1 MQHTTARASP
11 TAASQPLTI
20 SLTAGPSPGVVVI
33 NLTNTGSTLLQVL
46 SHVEAAR
53 ILLTWY
59 SVELTGVGAPR
70 RLALG
75 GPANEA
81 AAITVELAPGR
92 SLSHEVDLQRAALEP
107 HNGAARLA
115 SGTYRITATYAVT
128 EPGPHWTG
136 SISSAALDVTL
147 P

>member
-1 MQHTTARASP
+1 VRETEDW
-11 TAASQPLTI
+11 
-20 SLTAGPSPGVVVI
+20 
-33 NLTNTGSTLLQVL
+33 TGADEVYVVL
-46 SHVEAAR
+46 SSAAGTTR
-53 ILLTWY
+53 SAVVDLNDGQHHDFLLGLA
-59 SVELTGVGAPR
+59 SLLPMTGPITVKVYDGAGAPR

-81 AAITVELAPGR
+81 AAISVELAPGR

-115 SGTYRITATYAVT
+115 PGTYRITATYAVT